1 MIFTQRL
8 FSKNNIYAIA
18 IAIIMPL
25 LVITGLSLTIK
36 IENNKMDTPEI
47 IYVYDPLCGWCYGFS
62 PVMKKI
68 KERYGDSLNYSVY
81 TGGLVLGD
89 RVGTVKDKFEYV
101 LNAYKQVEETSGTMF
116 GEGFKTNILG
126 KANEYVFNSVPPGKA
141 FVILKEMQ
149 PENALNFAHDL
160 QHAIYWD
167 GKDIHQ
173 PEMYVEIAEK
183 YGIDTSVFAQRFN
196 DAAYDSLL
204 TKDFETSA
212 YYQAQGY
219 PHVLLHKN
227 GQYYLLTRGYSNYEN
242 IEEAMTKVLNE

>member
-1 MIFTQRL
+1 MIITKHL
-8 FSKNNIYAIA
+8 LSKNSFPLKL
-18 IAIIMPL
+18 AIIMPL
-25 LVITGLSLTIK
+25 ILLLWFSFTLETK
-36 IENNKMDTPEI
+36 KNTMDTPEL

-68 KERYGDSLNYSVY
+68 KERYGDSLTYSVY

-101 LNAYKQVEETSGTMF
+101 LDAYKQVEETSGTLF

-126 KANEYVFNSVPPGKA
+126 KADEYVFNSVPPGKA

-149 PENALNFAHDL
+149 PKNALNFAHDL

-219 PHVLLHKN
+219 PHVLLKK
-227 GQYYLLTRGYSNYEN
+227 GDQYYLLTKGYTNYEN
-242 IEEAMTKVLNE
+242 LEAVINKVLNE